1 MRPSTRR
8 ERPPARF
15 SISSPAPV
23 RPRLGIARGKKRSA
37 ALTSAPTPSRSPFVR
52 RARRANAT
60 LEPGA
65 HVSREF
71 DPALHAGGDPAA
83 TLPSADST
91 ARFGA
96 ATSSSELPVGAAA
109 TIAPA
114 SSTRRDAAVD
124 VPRHAHR
131 YFRRP
136 VNPSP
141 ASHPGLRPAPPDAP
155 RGRVPADVPAADAL
169 HRARLAAADA
179 VAAAERERIEALNAP
194 RSKTV
199 GTQSTYR
206 ESEAQTIPYEPEYYA
221 PDPSE
226 RTAKQA
232 ALAERNATEGGA
244 PELLSI
250 RHLTFASGLPAGA
263 AEAEHIEKMRAKR
276 AFEASL
282 PPLSD
287 AASLP
292 LRKRLMEEWEEA
304 EWAERE
310 MEIARLQ
317 EERLDI
323 LRRAIDAR
331 EEKAE
336 RVAEARLRRMRD
348 GMLSEKHKKF
358 ASIQAKRLKALRKLG
373 KNRAASF
380 EDGDENKGSIVD
392 EYADHASKKY
402 VPDPVRGLVAHPKI
416 DTAGY
421 LLDGVS
427 HGSLDD
433 AKAFYES
440 IPTEAYEWDAET
452 AMARVF
458 ETRAPKVRVWEQS
471 AGGGVEE
478 KRAEAVLDAMYEE
491 MQREKRKAAAAGN
504 DAGDDAPGAVTP
516 EPATPGAVTPGG
528 TAVASTPKPV
538 ASKRGPERPE
548 TPTMPPPMESED
560 AAETY
565 RAVVRLQSLL
575 RGRAEQNETF
585 AGRERRRELI
595 AELRLGETETGES
608 LAIEPRGVEGSSAI
622 ERAAG
627 AAGAAILRVLATRD
641 PAARDAAFER
651 TDLAARERD
660 AAEMDAAAAR
670 IQAIQRGRVARRKAA
685 AERPTSHPDSPGAIE
700 PGDSAARAS
709 LPDLAGFDESERG
722 MILKIQA
729 AARGRAAR
737 RSVECIRRGEDP
749 DSWRTTRNAPRPP
762 PPPPTERP
770 LTPEEEEA
778 LDVAGLTPEEKAAVA
793 KMQASARDLL
803 LRGEAPAD
811 APGEMSPAQTA
822 AVAKIQ
828 ASAKLHLARSDAVA
842 AALDESASVKVDAV
856 ALNDASRMLQAT
868 ARAHLERAAA
878 VDASPA
884 VVDASPAVVDA
895 SPAVVDASS
904 AVVDADAN
912 LDVAA
917 LDPDS
922 KDKVV
927 TMQAS
932 ARAHVERVRSAAD
945 ASKDSAK
952 PGGLA
957 RQPSRRASRRGGG
970 LMRRDSFKHLELE
983 GASVGDAGAQAT
995 PDSPGAAT
1003 AGSFSAD
1010 DHPVPVTMSSRAR
1023 RNSLTGAPDVGSSPA
1038 AFQDAGATYTE
1049 EDEVHIVKIQAA
1061 TRGHLARRKSRKAA
1075 EEAAEAE
1082 AAATKIQSAH
1092 RARAA
1097 RREAAALR
1105 AERAEQETAAVKIQ
1119 AVHRGRAARKQI
1131 SAQREGGPVQ

>member
-1 MRPSTRR
+1 M
-8 ERPPARF
+8 
-15 SISSPAPV
+15 
-23 RPRLGIARGKKRSA
+23 
-37 ALTSAPTPSRSPFVR
+37 
-52 RARRANAT
+52 
-60 LEPGA
+60 
-65 HVSREF
+65 
-71 DPALHAGGDPAA
+71 
-83 TLPSADST
+83 
-91 ARFGA
+91 
-96 ATSSSELPVGAAA
+96 
-109 TIAPA
+109 
-114 SSTRRDAAVD
+114 
-124 VPRHAHR
+124 
-131 YFRRP
+131 
-136 VNPSP
+136 
-141 ASHPGLRPAPPDAP
+141 
-155 RGRVPADVPAADAL
+155 
-169 HRARLAAADA
+169 
-179 VAAAERERIEALNAP
+179 
-194 RSKTV
+194 
-199 GTQSTYR
+199 
-206 ESEAQTIPYEPEYYA
+206 
-221 PDPSE
+221 PDPNE

-336 RVAEARLRRMRD
+336 KVAEARLRRVRD

-380 EDGDENKGSIVD
+380 EDGDENKNSIVD

-402 VPDPVRGLVAHPKI
+402 IPDPVQGLVAHPKI

-421 LLDGVS
+421 LKDGVV

-440 IPTEAYEWDAET
+440 IPREAYEWDAET

-491 MQREKRKAAAAGN
+491 MQREKRKKAAAAAAG
-504 DAGDDAPGAVTP
+504 DAAAGDDAPGAVTP

-538 ASKRGPERPE
+538 ASKAKTERPE
-548 TPTMPPPMESED
+548 TPTLPPPMESED
-560 AAETY
+560 AAEMY
-565 RAVVRLQSLL
+565 RAVVWLQSLL

-595 AELRLGETETGES
+595 AELRLGEEEAGAS
-608 LAIEPRGVEGSSAI
+608 GDGGGVGASAAAL

-627 AAGAAILRVLATRD
+627 AAGAAILRVLATKD
-641 PAARDAAFER
+641 PVARDAAFER

-670 IQAIQRGRVARRKAA
+670 IQAIQRGRVARRRAA
-685 AERPTSHPDSPGAIE
+685 TERSSSHPDSSPARGPGV
-700 PGDSAARAS
+700 SAANAS
-709 LPDLAGFDESERG
+709 SPLPDLAGFDESERG

-749 DSWRTTRNAPRPP
+749 NAWRTTPAPP
-762 PPPPTERP
+762 PPRDPTEGRP

-778 LDVAGLTPEEKAAVA
+778 LHVAGLTPEEKAAVA

-811 APGEMSPAQTA
+811 ALGEMSPAQTA

-828 ASAKLHLARSDAVA
+828 ASAKLHLARSDALA
-842 AALDESASVKVDAV
+842 AALDESASVKVDAA
-856 ALNDASRMLQAT
+856 ALNDDASRRLQASARAHLERAAVVKLDAAALNESSRKLQAS

-878 VDASPA
+878 VDAPPA
-884 VVDASPAVVDA
+884 VVDAGSI
-895 SPAVVDASS
+895 
-904 AVVDADAN
+904 VDADVE

-917 LDPDS
+917 LDLDS
-922 KDKVV
+922 KEKVV

-945 ASKDSAK
+945 AS
-952 PGGLA
+952 PGRA
-957 RQPSRRASRRGGG
+957 REAAEPTRVPPRRRPHAPRLLQASRARSGCRGCRGCRFSRRGDGRFVLGG
-970 LMRRDSFKHLELE
+970 
-983 GASVGDAGAQAT
+983 
-995 PDSPGAAT
+995 
-1003 AGSFSAD
+1003 
-1010 DHPVPVTMSSRAR
+1010 
-1023 RNSLTGAPDVGSSPA
+1023 
-1038 AFQDAGATYTE
+1038 
-1049 EDEVHIVKIQAA
+1049 
-1061 TRGHLARRKSRKAA
+1061 
-1075 EEAAEAE
+1075 
-1082 AAATKIQSAH
+1082 
-1092 RARAA
+1092 
-1097 RREAAALR
+1097 
-1105 AERAEQETAAVKIQ
+1105 
-1119 AVHRGRAARKQI
+1119 
-1131 SAQREGGPVQ
+1131 

>member
-1 MRPSTRR
+1 M
-8 ERPPARF
+8 
-15 SISSPAPV
+15 
-23 RPRLGIARGKKRSA
+23 
-37 ALTSAPTPSRSPFVR
+37 
-52 RARRANAT
+52 
-60 LEPGA
+60 
-65 HVSREF
+65 
-71 DPALHAGGDPAA
+71 
-83 TLPSADST
+83 
-91 ARFGA
+91 
-96 ATSSSELPVGAAA
+96 GAAA

-206 ESEAQTIPYEPEYYA
+206 ESEAQTIPYEPEYYV

-427 HGSLDD
+427 HGSLND

-595 AELRLGETETGES
+595 AELRLGEMETRES
-608 LAIEPRGVEGSSAI
+608 ASEPTAGVEGSSAI

-627 AAGAAILRVLATRD
+627 AAGAAILRVLATKD

-685 AERPTSHPDSPGAIE
+685 AERSTSHPDSPGARE
-700 PGDSAARAS
+700 PGVVAARAS

-749 DSWRTTRNAPRPP
+749 DSWRTTRNAPR

-884 VVDASPAVVDA
+884 VVDAS
-895 SPAVVDASS
+895 S
-904 AVVDADAN
+904 AVVDADVN

-970 LMRRDSFKHLELE
+970 LMRRDSFKRLELE
-983 GASVGDAGAQAT
+983 GVSVGDAGAQAT

-1105 AERAEQETAAVKIQ
+1105 AERAEQEAAAVKIQ

>member
-1 MRPSTRR
+1 M
-8 ERPPARF
+8 
-15 SISSPAPV
+15 
-23 RPRLGIARGKKRSA
+23 
-37 ALTSAPTPSRSPFVR
+37 
-52 RARRANAT
+52 
-60 LEPGA
+60 
-65 HVSREF
+65 
-71 DPALHAGGDPAA
+71 
-83 TLPSADST
+83 
-91 ARFGA
+91 
-96 ATSSSELPVGAAA
+96 GAAA

-206 ESEAQTIPYEPEYYA
+206 ESEAQTIPYEPEYYV

-232 ALAERNATEGGA
+232 ALVERNATEGGA
-244 PELLSI
+244 PEILSI

-287 AASLP
+287 ASSLP

-458 ETRAPKVRVWEQS
+458 ETRAPEVRVWEQS

-491 MQREKRKAAAAGN
+491 MQREKRKAAAAAAAAGN

-595 AELRLGETETGES
+595 AELRLGETETRES
-608 LAIEPRGVEGSSAI
+608 LASEPTAGVEGSSAI

-627 AAGAAILRVLATRD
+627 AAGAAILRVLATKD

-685 AERPTSHPDSPGAIE
+685 AERPTSHPDSQRAIE
-700 PGDSAARAS
+700 PGDSVARSS

-749 DSWRTTRNAPRPP
+749 DSWRTTRNAPRPR

-811 APGEMSPAQTA
+811 ALGEMSPAQTA

-868 ARAHLERAAA
+868 ARAHLERAA
-878 VDASPA
+878 

-895 SPAVVDASS
+895 SPAVVDAD
-904 AVVDADAN
+904 VN

-970 LMRRDSFKHLELE
+970 LMRRDSFKRLELE
-983 GASVGDAGAQAT
+983 GVSVGDAGAQAT

-1092 RARAA
+1092 RARAT

-1105 AERAEQETAAVKIQ
+1105 AERAEQEAAAVKIQ

>member
-1 MRPSTRR
+1 M
-8 ERPPARF
+8 
-15 SISSPAPV
+15 
-23 RPRLGIARGKKRSA
+23 
-37 ALTSAPTPSRSPFVR
+37 
-52 RARRANAT
+52 
-60 LEPGA
+60 
-65 HVSREF
+65 
-71 DPALHAGGDPAA
+71 
-83 TLPSADST
+83 
-91 ARFGA
+91 
-96 ATSSSELPVGAAA
+96 GAAA

-155 RGRVPADVPAADAL
+155 RGHVPADVPAADAL

-595 AELRLGETETGES
+595 AELRLGETETRES
-608 LAIEPRGVEGSSAI
+608 ASEPTAGVEGSSAI

-627 AAGAAILRVLATRD
+627 AAGAAILRVLATKD

-685 AERPTSHPDSPGAIE
+685 AERSTSHPDSQRAIG
-700 PGDSAARAS
+700 PGDAAARAS

-970 LMRRDSFKHLELE
+970 LMRRDSFKRLELE
-983 GASVGDAGAQAT
+983 GVSVGDAGAQAT

-1105 AERAEQETAAVKIQ
+1105 AERAEQEAAAVKIQ

>member
-1 MRPSTRR
+1 M
-8 ERPPARF
+8 
-15 SISSPAPV
+15 
-23 RPRLGIARGKKRSA
+23 
-37 ALTSAPTPSRSPFVR
+37 
-52 RARRANAT
+52 
-60 LEPGA
+60 
-65 HVSREF
+65 
-71 DPALHAGGDPAA
+71 
-83 TLPSADST
+83 
-91 ARFGA
+91 
-96 ATSSSELPVGAAA
+96 
-109 TIAPA
+109 
-114 SSTRRDAAVD
+114 
-124 VPRHAHR
+124 
-131 YFRRP
+131 
-136 VNPSP
+136 
-141 ASHPGLRPAPPDAP
+141 RPAPPGAP
-155 RGRVPADVPAADAL
+155 RGHVPANALDADAL

-199 GTQSTYR
+199 GTQSLYR
-206 ESEAQTIPYEPEYYA
+206 ESEAQTAPYEPEYFV
-221 PDPSE
+221 PDPNE

-292 LRKRLMEEWEEA
+292 LRKKLMEEWEEA

-336 RVAEARLRRMRD
+336 KVAEARLRRVRD

-358 ASIQAKRLKALRKLG
+358 AAIQAKRLKALRKLG
-373 KNRAASF
+373 KNRANAF
-380 EDGDENKGSIVD
+380 EDGDENKNSIVD
-392 EYADHASKKY
+392 EYADRASKKY

-421 LLDGVS
+421 LKDGVV

-440 IPTEAYEWDAET
+440 IPREAYEWDAET

-491 MQREKRKAAAAGN
+491 MQREKRKAAAAAAAAAGG
-504 DAGDDAPGAVTP
+504 GDDAPGAVTP

-538 ASKRGPERPE
+538 ASKAKTERPE
-548 TPTMPPPMESED
+548 TPTLPPPMESED
-560 AAETY
+560 AAEMY
-565 RAVVRLQSLL
+565 RAVVWLQSLL

-595 AELRLGETETGES
+595 AELRLGEEEAGGES
-608 LAIEPRGVEGSSAI
+608 PGGESPESKALEL
-622 ERAAG
+622 AAG
-627 AAGAAILRVLATRD
+627 AAGAAILRVLATKD
-641 PAARDAAFER
+641 PVARDAAFER

-670 IQAIQRGRVARRKAA
+670 IQAIQRGRVARRRAA
-685 AERPTSHPDSPGAIE
+685 TERSSSSHPDSPARLP
-700 PGDSAARAS
+700 PGVSAANAS
-709 LPDLAGFDESERG
+709 SPLPDLAGFDESERG

-749 DSWRTTRNAPRPP
+749 NAWRTTPAPRPP
-762 PPPPTERP
+762 PRDPTEVRP

-778 LDVAGLTPEEKAAVA
+778 FDVAGLTPEEKAAVA

-803 LRGEAPAD
+803 LRGEAPLESL
-811 APGEMSPAQTA
+811 GEMSPAEAA

-828 ASAKLHLARSDAVA
+828 ASAKLHLARSDALA
-842 AALDESASVKVDAV
+842 AALDESASVKVDAS
-856 ALNDASRMLQAT
+856 ALNDDASRRLQASARAHLERAAVVKLDAAALNESSRKLQAS

-878 VDASPA
+878 VDAPPA
-884 VVDASPAVVDA
+884 VVDAGSI
-895 SPAVVDASS
+895 
-904 AVVDADAN
+904 VDADVE

-917 LDPDS
+917 LDLDS
-922 KDKVV
+922 KEKVV

-932 ARAHVERVRSAAD
+932 ARVHVERVRSAAD
-945 ASKDSAK
+945 AS

-957 RQPSRRASRRGGG
+957 KQPSRRASRRGGG
-970 LMRRDSFKHLELE
+970 LMRRDSFKRLELE
-983 GASVGDAGAQAT
+983 AGAEGAEGA
-995 PDSPGAAT
+995 DSPGAAT

-1023 RNSLTGAPDVGSSPA
+1023 RNSLTGAPDAGSSPPA
-1038 AFQDAGATYTE
+1038 AFQDVGATYTE

-1061 TRGHLARRKSRKAA
+1061 TRGHLARRKSRMAA

-1082 AAATKIQSAH
+1082 AAATKIQSMH

-1105 AERAEQETAAVKIQ
+1105 AERAEQEAAAVKIQ

-1131 SAQREGGPVQ
+1131 SAQREGGSVQ

>member
-1 MRPSTRR
+1 M
-8 ERPPARF
+8 
-15 SISSPAPV
+15 
-23 RPRLGIARGKKRSA
+23 
-37 ALTSAPTPSRSPFVR
+37 
-52 RARRANAT
+52 
-60 LEPGA
+60 
-65 HVSREF
+65 
-71 DPALHAGGDPAA
+71 
-83 TLPSADST
+83 
-91 ARFGA
+91 
-96 ATSSSELPVGAAA
+96 GAAA

-141 ASHPGLRPAPPDAP
+141 ARHPGLRPAPPDAP
-155 RGRVPADVPAADAL
+155 RGHVPADAPAADAL
-169 HRARLAAADA
+169 HRARLAAAEA
-179 VAAAERERIEALNAP
+179 VAAAERERIEALDAP

-206 ESEAQTIPYEPEYYA
+206 ESEAQTIPYEPEYFV

-226 RTAKQA
+226 QTAKRA

-336 RVAEARLRRMRD
+336 RVAEARLRRVRD

-392 EYADHASKKY
+392 EYADRASKKY

-427 HGSLDD
+427 RGSLDD

-458 ETRAPKVRVWEQS
+458 ETRAPKVRVWERS

-491 MQREKRKAAAAGN
+491 TRREKRKAAAAAGGD
-504 DAGDDAPGAVTP
+504 DAGDGEPGAVTP

-528 TAVASTPKPV
+528 AAVASTPKPV

-548 TPTMPPPMESED
+548 TPTLPPPMESED

-585 AGRERRRELI
+585 AGRERRSELI

-608 LAIEPRGVEGSSAI
+608 SEPRGVGGLAAM

-627 AAGAAILRVLATRD
+627 AAGAAILRVLATKD

-685 AERPTSHPDSPGAIE
+685 AERSTSHPDSPTRG
-700 PGDSAARAS
+700 PGVSAARAS

-737 RSVECIRRGEDP
+737 RSVERIRRGEDP
-749 DSWRTTRNAPRPP
+749 DSRRTTQNAPR

-770 LTPEEEEA
+770 LTPEEEAA

-803 LRGEAPAD
+803 LRGEAPPD
-811 APGEMSPAQTA
+811 ALGESSPAETA
-822 AVAKIQ
+822 AAAKIQ
-828 ASAKLHLARSDAVA
+828 ASAELHLARSDAVA

-895 SPAVVDASS
+895 DVD
-904 AVVDADAN
+904 

-945 ASKDSAK
+945 ASKDSAGL
-952 PGGLA
+952 GGLA

-970 LMRRDSFKHLELE
+970 LMRRDSFKRLELE
-983 GASVGDAGAQAT
+983 GVSVGDAGARAT

-1010 DHPVPVTMSSRAR
+1010 DHPIPVTMSSRAR
-1023 RNSLTGAPDVGSSPA
+1023 RNSLTGAPDAGSSPA

-1075 EEAAEAE
+1075 EEAAEVE

-1105 AERAEQETAAVKIQ
+1105 AERAEQEAAAVKIQ
-1119 AVHRGRAARKQI
+1119 AVHRGRVARKQI

>member
-1 MRPSTRR
+1 M
-8 ERPPARF
+8 
-15 SISSPAPV
+15 
-23 RPRLGIARGKKRSA
+23 
-37 ALTSAPTPSRSPFVR
+37 
-52 RARRANAT
+52 
-60 LEPGA
+60 
-65 HVSREF
+65 
-71 DPALHAGGDPAA
+71 
-83 TLPSADST
+83 
-91 ARFGA
+91 
-96 ATSSSELPVGAAA
+96 
-109 TIAPA
+109 
-114 SSTRRDAAVD
+114 
-124 VPRHAHR
+124 
-131 YFRRP
+131 
-136 VNPSP
+136 
-141 ASHPGLRPAPPDAP
+141 RPAPPGAP
-155 RGRVPADVPAADAL
+155 RGHVPANALDADAL

-199 GTQSTYR
+199 GTQSLYR
-206 ESEAQTIPYEPEYYA
+206 ESEAQTAPYEPEYFV
-221 PDPSE
+221 PDPNE

-336 RVAEARLRRMRD
+336 KVAEARLRRVRD

-373 KNRAASF
+373 KNRANAF
-380 EDGDENKGSIVD
+380 EDGDENKNSIVD

-402 VPDPVRGLVAHPKI
+402 VPDPVQGLVAHPKI

-421 LLDGVS
+421 LKDGVV

-440 IPTEAYEWDAET
+440 IPREAYEWDAET

-491 MQREKRKAAAAGN
+491 MQREKRKKAAAAAAAA
-504 DAGDDAPGAVTP
+504 AGDDAPGAVTP

-538 ASKRGPERPE
+538 ASKAKTERPE
-548 TPTMPPPMESED
+548 TPTLPPPMESED
-560 AAETY
+560 AAEMY
-565 RAVVRLQSLL
+565 RAVVWLQSLL

-595 AELRLGETETGES
+595 AELRLGEEEAGGES
-608 LAIEPRGVEGSSAI
+608 PGGESPASAAAL

-627 AAGAAILRVLATRD
+627 AAGAAILRVLATKD
-641 PAARDAAFER
+641 PVARDAAFER

-670 IQAIQRGRVARRKAA
+670 IQAIQRGRVARRRAA
-685 AERPTSHPDSPGAIE
+685 TERSSSSHPDSSPARGPGV
-700 PGDSAARAS
+700 SAANAS
-709 LPDLAGFDESERG
+709 SPLPDLAGFDESERG

-749 DSWRTTRNAPRPP
+749 NAWRTTPAPRPP
-762 PPPPTERP
+762 PRDPTEGRP

-778 LDVAGLTPEEKAAVA
+778 LHVAGLTPEEKAAVA

-803 LRGEAPAD
+803 LRGEAPLESL
-811 APGEMSPAQTA
+811 GEMSPAEAA

-828 ASAKLHLARSDAVA
+828 ASAKLHLARSDALA
-842 AALDESASVKVDAV
+842 AALDESASVKVDAA
-856 ALNDASRMLQAT
+856 ALNDDASRRLQAS
-868 ARAHLERAAA
+868 ARAHLERAAVVKLDAAALNESSRKLQASARAHLERAVA
-878 VDASPA
+878 VDAPPA
-884 VVDASPAVVDA
+884 VVDAGSI
-895 SPAVVDASS
+895 
-904 AVVDADAN
+904 VDADVE

-917 LDPDS
+917 LDLDS
-922 KDKVV
+922 KEKVV

-945 ASKDSAK
+945 AS

-957 RQPSRRASRRGGG
+957 KQPSRRASRRGGG
-970 LMRRDSFKHLELE
+970 LMRRDSFKRLELE
-983 GASVGDAGAQAT
+983 AGAEGAEGA
-995 PDSPGAAT
+995 DSPGAAT

-1023 RNSLTGAPDVGSSPA
+1023 RNSLTGAPDAGSSPPA
-1038 AFQDAGATYTE
+1038 AFQDVGATYTE

-1082 AAATKIQSAH
+1082 AAATKIQSMH

-1105 AERAEQETAAVKIQ
+1105 AERAEQEAAAVKIQ

-1131 SAQREGGPVQ
+1131 SAQREGGSVQ